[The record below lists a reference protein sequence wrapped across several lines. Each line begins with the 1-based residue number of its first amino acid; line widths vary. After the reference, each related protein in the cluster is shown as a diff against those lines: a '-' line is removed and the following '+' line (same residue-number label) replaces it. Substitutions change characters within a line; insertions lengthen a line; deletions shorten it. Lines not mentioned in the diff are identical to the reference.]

1 MAKQI
6 IKVPTIKDDDSGFDK
21 ILMIAAEVFSNPKR
35 NFDFDFS
42 NCSKLDHNGVVL
54 LGGLA
59 RYVNYQNSLATR
71 AISEIFRSAALSSFG
86 VMFKVDTMSSLI
98 YEHIISN
105 NFLSHFTQSNFDGYP
120 EGDYIGYRE
129 HTNLLNADKIATHLN
144 DHWLTGEKL
153 KLSPLLKSEIVSRI
167 FEIFMNAYGHGTSIQ
182 KIDKLGVYSCGQY
195 DKKEKKLDL
204 SVVDFGPGIVNNV
217 KRHNIEI
224 NNDIKAMEWAL
235 VRGHTTHTDSIDI
248 QMPRGLGFDL
258 LKEFVGLNKGHL
270 RVYSNGVKAFFSDK
284 GIWCVEASKCNFE
297 GTLVSISVNCDDRYY
312 HFSSESE
319 GSPQHYF

>member
-1 MAKQI
+1 MVKQI
-6 IKVPTIKDDDSGFDK
+6 IKVPTIRDDSTGFDQTLK
-21 ILMIAAEVFSNPKR
+21 IAAEVFSNPKR
-35 NFDFDFS
+35 NFDFEFS
-42 NCSKLDHNGVVL
+42 SCSRLDHNGVVM

-71 AISEIFRSAALSSFG
+71 AISELFKSNALSKFG

-120 EGDYIGYRE
+120 EGNYIGYRE

-153 KLSPLLKSEIVSRI
+153 SLSPLLKSEIVSRI

-182 KIDKLGVYSCGQY
+182 RIDELGVYSCGQY
-195 DKKEKKLDL
+195 DKKEQKLDL

-217 KRHNIEI
+217 KQHNIDI
-224 NNDIKAMEWAL
+224 KSDIKAMEWAL
-235 VRGHTTHTDSIDI
+235 VRGHTTHTDSKNI

-258 LKEFVGLNKGHL
+258 LKEFVCLNKGHL
-270 RVYSNGVKAFFSDK
+270 RIYSNGVKAFSSDK
-284 GIWCVEASKCNFE
+284 GIWCVEKSKYGFE
-297 GTLVSISVNCDDRYY
+297 GTLISISVNCDNRYY
-312 HFSSESE
+312 RFSSEAES
-319 GSPQHYF
+319 SQQQYF